1 MTQSSKLKE
10 RTSTFRSSEV
20 FGVWPTLKLF
30 CERRE
35 KRQRDDHASDH
46 STNAEEHARL
56 NKNKEV
62 RLVDNII
69 RPQSIS
75 GFLTGARITFEA
87 KRAQS
92 VNMTVHLAF
101 TGKEAR
107 TATIVIK
114 EGTIE
119 VTDGLKE
126 KADLRIECDSEQ
138 WLKIINKEI
147 SNFDVLKLLVTRRM
161 RIKGNRKL
169 LRKFQ
174 NVFV

>member
-1 MTQSSKLKE
+1 
-10 RTSTFRSSEV
+10 
-20 FGVWPTLKLF
+20 
-30 CERRE
+30 
-35 KRQRDDHASDH
+35 
-46 STNAEEHARL
+46 
-56 NKNKEV
+56 
-62 RLVDNII
+62 
-69 RPQSIS
+69 
-75 GFLTGARITFEA
+75 
-87 KRAQS
+87 
-92 VNMTVHLAF
+92 MTVHLAF

-174 NVFV
+174 HVFV